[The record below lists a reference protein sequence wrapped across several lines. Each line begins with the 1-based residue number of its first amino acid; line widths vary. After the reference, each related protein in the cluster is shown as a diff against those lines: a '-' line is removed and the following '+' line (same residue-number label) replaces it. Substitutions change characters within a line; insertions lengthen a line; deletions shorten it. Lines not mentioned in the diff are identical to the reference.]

1 MNDLPISLW
10 HIMHNIKTPC
20 FESSIDSIMNF
31 LLSSIFPL
39 FLTFRVLAHYYVLKQ
54 INFND
59 LKIEELSAFA
69 SLIKKNS
76 NAYSQWFS
84 NATNLWEEHQ
94 IKLKNMVFIMH
105 SNDSSATDCD
115 EVPDSELTSISAC
128 ALAASN
134 H

>member
-1 MNDLPISLW
+1 M
-10 HIMHNIKTPC
+10 
-20 FESSIDSIMNF
+20 
-31 LLSSIFPL
+31 
-39 FLTFRVLAHYYVLKQ
+39 LKQ

-105 SNDSSATDCD
+105 SNDSSSTDCD
-115 EVPDSELTSISAC
+115 EVPDLSQLVLVP
-128 ALAASN
+128 AL
-134 H
+134 